1 MDKAGILVWLSSQTY
16 KFDRSTN
23 STYTGFQLSRL
34 SSYIFFFKSPLS
46 GTNLITIFPV
56 FEFTV
61 HRADLALAV
70 INQVLIT

>member
-34 SSYIFFFKSPLS
+34 SSYVYFNKVRDDKQGESSVASLM
-46 GTNLITIFPV
+46 
-56 FEFTV
+56 
-61 HRADLALAV
+61 
-70 INQVLIT
+70 